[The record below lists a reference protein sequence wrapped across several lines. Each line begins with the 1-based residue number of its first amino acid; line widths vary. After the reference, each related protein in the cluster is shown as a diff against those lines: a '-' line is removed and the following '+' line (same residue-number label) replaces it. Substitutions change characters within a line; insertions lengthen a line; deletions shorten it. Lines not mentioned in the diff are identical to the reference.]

1 MNRPGT
7 AQDATQDDATPGS
20 ILRDLRIASGRNQV
34 KLSVDA
40 GVSLNTISFAER
52 DERVPL
58 ELTQEKIARA
68 LGVHRRYIWPNGA
81 A

>member
-1 MNRPGT
+1 MPRSDT
-7 AQDATQDDATPGS
+7 ARSATPGGV
-20 ILRDLRIASGRNQV
+20 LRDLRISAGLNQTTLAV
-34 KLSVDA
+34 EA

-52 DERVPL
+52 DLRVPN

-68 LGVHRRYIWPNGA
+68 LGVHRRTIWPRRA